1 MGEDGMNGSR
11 RKAIVRLAKITFA
24 ILYSLVCTAVILLFS
39 EGDYE
44 WMVGQREPDGSVLT
58 LCTIPTSTD
67 STSDM
72 AIPTLVLIAVLFVP
86 GVIRLITRWQVGP
99 SLFLSLGLLAL
110 WIYRFFIRAVF
121 C

>member
-1 MGEDGMNGSR
+1 
-11 RKAIVRLAKITFA
+11 
-24 ILYSLVCTAVILLFS
+24 
-39 EGDYE
+39 
-44 WMVGQREPDGSVLT
+44 MVGQREPDGSVLT

-67 STSDM
+67 STSDI

-99 SLFLSLGLLAL
+99 LLFLSLGLLAL
-110 WIYRFFIRAVF
+110 WIYRFFIRAAF

>member
-1 MGEDGMNGSR
+1 MIM
-11 RKAIVRLAKITFA
+11 RLAKITLA
-24 ILYSLVCTAVILLFS
+24 ILYALVCAGVILLFS

-44 WMVGQREPDGSVLT
+44 WMIGQRGPDGSVLT

-72 AIPTLVLIAVLFVP
+72 AMPTLVLIAVLFVP
-86 GVIRLITRWQVGP
+86 GVIRLIGRWHVGP
-99 SLFLSLGLLAL
+99 SLLLSLGLLAI
-110 WIYRFFIRAVF
+110 WIYRFFIRAAF